1 MYSLRRRGRVSVGHE
16 VAAERSVY
24 RRLTVR
30 KSSVRTLLRLEE
42 LLFTEVLGPF
52 FRETLNSK
60 TLLFVKWRLSS
71 HLTPGK
77 GEFPPSEKSCPY

>member
-60 TLLFVKWRLSS
+60 TLLFVKWKTQLSLDS
-71 HLTPGK
+71 WK
-77 GEFPPSEKSCPY
+77 G